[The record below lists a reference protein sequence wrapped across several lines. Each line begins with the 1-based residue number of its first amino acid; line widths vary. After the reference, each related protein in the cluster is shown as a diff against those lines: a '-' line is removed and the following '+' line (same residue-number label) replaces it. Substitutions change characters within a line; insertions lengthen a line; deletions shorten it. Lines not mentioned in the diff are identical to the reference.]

1 MADIFTLYR
10 EIIDNGDLE
19 TIARDPR
26 IQFGTPNRRYIGAE
40 IMPDRPV
47 TENQYTESDIR
58 YFTSPA
64 NDATRYSEPQMKKVA
79 VAGTQDVKLL
89 EIDIAAQLTGRDFDN
104 IRKVAMTNPNA
115 AKAQLIAW
123 LTVGLRLSLVEK
135 SEIQIWNALCDAVV
149 QIVGTDG
156 KVAPVSLTNPIGH
169 RLTVPS
175 GTVAAPTGWYGNAD
189 PLDAIF
195 AMKTLLNNKGYELLR
210 VIGDS
215 EITNAL
221 VTNAVVQSRLGVL
234 TVSGGALT
242 SRVGLPSKQ
251 ILDAYMMSFGIP
263 MIEEYNLT
271 YRTQLGTGFFK
282 KRGTLVFICA
292 TGRSETIDNGDSTL
306 QVIENVSG
314 YNAVGL
320 AVGEDTPGAVIRT
333 EARNLKPIGI
343 YGQAFQTSIPVV
355 LEPEGVAVLT
365 IPKPLASA

>member
-10 EIIDNGDLE
+10 EIVDNGDLE

-64 NDATRYSEPQMKKVA
+64 NDATRYSEPQMKQVA
-79 VAGTQDVKLL
+79 VAGTQDVKLG

-104 IRKVAMTNPNA
+104 IRKVAISNPTA

-123 LTVGLRLSLVEK
+123 LTIGLRLAIAEK
-135 SEIQIWNALCDAVV
+135 VEIQRWNAILDAVV
-149 QIVGTDG
+149 QVVGTDG
-156 KVAPVSLTNPIGH
+156 KVAPIPLANPVGH
-169 RLTVPS
+169 RLTIPS
-175 GTVAAPTGWYGNAD
+175 GTTAAPTGWYGNED
-189 PLDAIF
+189 PMDGIF
-195 AMKTLLNNKGYELLR
+195 AMKTFLANKGYELLR

-221 VTNAVVQSRLGVL
+221 VTNPVIQSRLGVL

-251 ILDAYMMSFGIP
+251 ILDAYMQSFGVP
-263 MIEEYNLT
+263 PIEEYNLT

-282 KRGTLVFICA
+282 RRGDLAFICA
-292 TGRSETIDNGDSTL
+292 TGRSETIDNGDATL
-306 QVIENVSG
+306 TVLENVAG

-343 YGQAFQTSIPVV
+343 YGQAFQTSFPVTT
-355 LEPEGVAVLT
+355 EPEGIGILKVARPV
-365 IPKPLASA
+365 AA

>member
-1 MADIFTLYR
+1 MADIFTLHR
-10 EIIDNGDLE
+10 EIVEDGDLE
-19 TIARDPR
+19 TIARDPS

-40 IMPDRPV
+40 LMPDRPV
-47 TENQYTESDIR
+47 TENQFTESDIR

-64 NDATRYSEPQMKKVA
+64 NDATRYSEPQMKQVA
-79 VAGTQDVKLL
+79 LAASQDVKLG

-104 IRKVAMTNPNA
+104 IRKVAITNPGA

-123 LTVGLRLSLVEK
+123 LTIGLRLSLVEK
-135 SEIQIWNALCDAVV
+135 SEIQRWNAILDAVV

-156 KVAPVSLTNPIGH
+156 KVSQVALSNPIGH
-169 RLTVPS
+169 RITVPS
-175 GTVAAPTGWYGNAD
+175 GTTAAPTGWYGNED
-189 PLDAIF
+189 PMDAIF
-195 AMKTLLNNKGYELLR
+195 AMKTFLSNKGYELLR

-215 EITNAL
+215 EVTNAL
-221 VTNAVVQSRLGVL
+221 VTNAVIQSRLGVL

-251 ILDAYMMSFGIP
+251 ILDAYMQSFGIP
-263 MIEEYNLT
+263 AIEEYNLT

-282 KRGTLVFICA
+282 RRGALAFICA

-314 YNAVGL
+314 YNAVGM

-343 YGQAFQTSIPVV
+343 YGQAFQTSMPITT
-355 LEPEGVAVLT
+355 EPEAIGIINAARPVA
-365 IPKPLASA
+365 A